1 MGEGDL
7 RSVTNIRI
15 VLFIGIICLKQLNLL
30 YRPLLLSLTSFR
42 PVIKLLICFGQ
53 SQPDRKIDRPN
64 RKYLPRNFIIRQTE
78 SRKGRMSGILG
89 AATPVLGE
97 TASRGRGREG
107 RKSEEKDFP
116 GDESS
121 RGEGRTDIL
130 GWTEKRISEGRVSRT
145 RTRRKRKEA
154 KRVKE
159 REGRQGGGRRG
170 EQTGW
175 RGRRTREERRRVGQ
189 FSLKISRR
197 QWPKRARR
205 RDVKGG
211 CWELQAG
218 RQAG

>member
-1 MGEGDL
+1 MGEGNL
-7 RSVTNIRI
+7 RSVTNTRI

-30 YRPLLLSLTSFR
+30 YSLLLLSLTSFR
-42 PVIKLLICFGQ
+42 SVMKLTCFGQ
-53 SQPDRKIDRPN
+53 SQPDEKIDRQD
-64 RKYLPRNFIIRQTE
+64 RKYLSRNFIIRQTE

-89 AATPVLGE
+89 AATLVLGE
-97 TASRGRGREG
+97 TAWRGRREG

-130 GWTEKRISEGRVSRT
+130 GRRKGSAREGSRT
-145 RTRRKRKEA
+145 RTRKRKET

-159 REGRQGGGRRG
+159 REGRQCGGRRG